1 MEQFVF
7 DALRPTLY
15 LDVDGTLHSGSA
27 IVGEAERITLEGG
40 RDLFEHAP
48 LLAAILAPWP
58 DVQIVLTTSWLKHIG
73 RDGVTSYLPEP
84 LRYRVVGDTLGIR
97 SRMGE
102 VRDGTDRVSKIL
114 RHVWAHGVQNWLA
127 LDDEAWGVPAGYERH
142 FVHLCSGV
150 GISSSVARAQIESW
164 LSEQKGR
171 TEKSPQ
177 G

>member
-127 LDDEAWGVPAGYERH
+127 LDDQAWGVPIEYAYH
-142 FVHLCSGV
+142 FVHLSHV
-150 GISSSVARAQIESW
+150 SGISSPEARSQIESW
-164 LSEQKGR
+164 LLEQ
-171 TEKSPQ
+171 Q
-177 G
+177 GQ